1 MATIVSTSRKS
12 IYVRVAQPF
21 KGISSMQNTNITSS
35 NTPNVLLEV
44 VNVRKNFKKGDHQ
57 ELLVLDHINFRMN
70 EGEIVAILGKSGSGK
85 STLLRIMAGLI
96 RPSNGTVYY
105 RNNPVYNP
113 VRGIAMVFQSFA
125 LLPWL
130 TVLQN
135 VELGLEALGVNPEE
149 RRERA
154 LKAIDTIGLDGFET
168 AFPKELSG
176 GMRQRVGFARALVV
190 NPDILL
196 MDEPFS
202 ALDVLTADNLKSDLL
217 DLWQTKKTGL
227 HGILFVTHNIEE
239 AIHLADRIIV
249 FNSNPGSICGELK
262 ITLPHPRS
270 DLDPRFRNQID
281 RVYTLMTT
289 QLQSEQT
296 DIPRIDLGY
305 RLPEANVAEIT
316 GLLET
321 LNEHNGKMDLP
332 DVAEILRLNIDDLFP
347 LTELLEILQFAKVS
361 KGDISITAAGI
372 AFAEADILE
381 RKKLFLLHLKKYVP
395 LARYIFD
402 QLTRHPR
409 HRALEENFLSLL
421 EDYLTEKEAARVLRT
436 VIEWGRYAELFAYD
450 YNAGVLSLE
459 NPN

>member
-1 MATIVSTSRKS
+1 MMHDEVLSPIIEIVDVRKS
-12 IYVRVAQPF
+12 
-21 KGISSMQNTNITSS
+21 
-35 NTPNVLLEV
+35 
-44 VNVRKNFKKGDHQ
+44 FKKGSAQ
-57 ELLVLDHINFRMN
+57 ELLVLENIHFRMY
-70 EGEIVAILGKSGSGK
+70 EGEIVAVLGKSGSGK
-85 STLLRIMAGLI
+85 STLLRILAGLVA
-96 RPSNGTVYY
+96 PTEGTVFY
-105 RNNPVYNP
+105 RSNPVHAP
-113 VRGIAMVFQSFA
+113 VRGISMVFQNFA

-135 VELGLEALGVNPEE
+135 VELGLEALGVDRDE

-154 LKAIDTIGLDGFET
+154 LKAIDTIGLDGFES

-217 DLWQTKKTGL
+217 DLWQTKKTGIN
-227 HGILFVTHNIEE
+227 GILFVTHNIEE
-239 AIHLADRIIV
+239 AVLLADRIIL
-249 FNSNPGSICGELK
+249 FNSNPGSIRAELK

-270 DLDPRFRNQID
+270 TLDPRFRNQVD

-289 QLQSEQT
+289 GLSENQLVGQKVIV
-296 DIPRIDLGY
+296 DIGY
-305 RLPEANVAEIT
+305 RLPVANVAEIT

-321 LNEHNGKMDLP
+321 LNSPENNGKMDLP
-332 DVAEILRLNIDDLFP
+332 DVADTLMLDIDELFP
-347 LTELLEILQFAKVS
+347 LTELLEILHFATVS
-361 KGDISITAAGI
+361 KGDITITEEGK
-372 AFAEADILE
+372 AFVEADILE
-381 RKKLFLLHLKKYVP
+381 RKKIFLRHLKKYVP
-395 LARYIFD
+395 LARYIYEE
-402 QLTRHPR
+402 LNRHPR
-409 HRALEENFLSLL
+409 HRALEENFVSLL
-421 EDYLTEKEAARVLRT
+421 EDYLTEKEASRILST

>member
-1 MATIVSTSRKS
+1 MQDRTLIEVLNVNKS
-12 IYVRVAQPF
+12 F
-21 KGISSMQNTNITSS
+21 KIG
-35 NTPNVLLEV
+35 E
-44 VNVRKNFKKGDHQ
+44 RQ
-57 ELLVLDHINFRMN
+57 ELQVLEDVNFRMN

-85 STLLRIMAGLI
+85 STLLRIIAGLI
-96 RPSNGTVYY
+96 SPTNGTVFY
-105 RNNPVYNP
+105 RNKPVHGP
-113 VRGIAMVFQSFA
+113 VRGISMVFQNFA

-135 VELGLEALGVNPEE
+135 VELGLEALGIDRDE

-190 NPDILL
+190 NPDVLL

-202 ALDVLTADNLKSDLL
+202 ALDVLTADNLKSDLM
-217 DLWQTKKTGL
+217 DLWETKKTGIS
-227 HGILFVTHNIEE
+227 GILFVTHNIEE
-239 AIHLADRIIV
+239 AALLADRIIV
-249 FNSNPGSICGELK
+249 FNSNPGSIRGELK
-262 ITLPHPRS
+262 VTLQHPRS

-281 RVYTLMTT
+281 RVYTMMTT
-289 QLQSEQT
+289 QTPAEQVEGHE
-296 DIPRIDLGY
+296 PIDLGY
-305 RLPEANVAEIT
+305 RLPEASVAEVT

-321 LNEHNGKMDLP
+321 LNTPENNGKMDLP
-332 DVAEILRLNIDDLFP
+332 VVAETLMLDIDELFP
-347 LTELLEILQFAKVS
+347 LTELLEILHLAKVS
-361 KGDISITAAGI
+361 KGDITITDEGK
-372 AFAEADILE
+372 AFVEADILE
-381 RKKLFLLHLKKYVP
+381 RKKIFLQLLKKYVP
-395 LARYIFD
+395 LARYIYE

-421 EDYLTEKEAARVLRT
+421 EDYLTEKEAERVLRT

-459 NPN
+459 NPTA

>member
-1 MATIVSTSRKS
+1 MATLICNCRNTLRYELRIYMHHIEQNKS
-12 IYVRVAQPF
+12 SPI
-21 KGISSMQNTNITSS
+21 I
-35 NTPNVLLEV
+35 EV
-44 VNVRKNFKKGDHQ
+44 VNVRKSFKTGDRQ
-57 ELLVLDHINFRMN
+57 ELLALDTINFHMYA
-70 EGEIVAILGKSGSGK
+70 GEIVAILGKSGSGK
-85 STLLRIMAGLI
+85 STLLRTIAGLVA
-96 RPSNGTVYY
+96 PSHGTVFY
-105 RNNPVYNP
+105 RGQPVLGP
-113 VRGIAMVFQSFA
+113 ARGISMVFQTFA

-135 VELGLEALGVNPEE
+135 VELGLEAQGIDREE

-154 LKAIDTIGLDGFET
+154 LKTIDTIGLDGFES

-217 DLWQTKKTGL
+217 DLWETKKTGL

-239 AIHLADRIIV
+239 AVLLADRIIV
-249 FNSNPGSICGELK
+249 FNSNPGSIRGELK

-270 DLDPRFRNQID
+270 DLDPRFRNQVD

-289 QLQSEQT
+289 PQQQPGMTHSTENIT
-296 DIPRIDLGY
+296 PIDLGY
-305 RLPEANVAEIT
+305 RLPDANTAEIT

-321 LNEHNGKMDLP
+321 LNAPENNGTMDLP
-332 DVAEILRLNIDDLFP
+332 DVADTLMLGIDELFP

-361 KGDISITAAGI
+361 KGDITITEAGKAFVEAGI
-372 AFAEADILE
+372 LD
-381 RKKLFLLHLKKYVP
+381 RKKIFLQHLKRYVP

-402 QLTRHPR
+402 QLNRHPR

-421 EDYLTEKEAARVLRT
+421 EDYLTEKEAARVLQT